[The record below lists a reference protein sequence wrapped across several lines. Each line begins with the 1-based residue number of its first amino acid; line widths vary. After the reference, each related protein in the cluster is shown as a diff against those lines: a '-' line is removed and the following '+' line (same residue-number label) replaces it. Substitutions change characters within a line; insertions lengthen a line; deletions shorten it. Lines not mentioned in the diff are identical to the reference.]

1 MAEKAGLE
9 IFVHP
14 LVVVNI
20 SDHHTREKCVNK
32 KGDSRVFGVLLG
44 QQEGRRVEISNSF
57 EMLMT
62 ADGTIDPEFLKE
74 RQDQFFRVF
83 EKESCEILGW
93 YSTGAKPAETDKR
106 IHEQL
111 ETYNESPLYL
121 LLNTEPQKNLK
132 QGEVSM
138 SIMES
143 VVKIVDAK
151 PVTSFAKLNYS
162 ITTTEIERISVD
174 YVARDAGGV
183 VSQFA
188 AHCETLHQSIKMLHV
203 RISILRSYLEAVKA
217 GTLPADQ
224 SLLRDIN
231 SVCQQLPAIESGEF
245 NEAFFTEYNDTLL
258 LTYMAAIAKAS
269 SATSEMLE
277 KFNTTQDRAFRK
289 RGMGF

>member
-1 MAEKAGLE
+1 
-9 IFVHP
+9 

-20 SDHHTREKCVNK
+20 SDHFTREKCLK
-32 KGDSRVFGVLLG
+32 KGIARVFGVLLG

-57 EMLMT
+57 EMLMGD
-62 ADGTIDPEFLKE
+62 DGIIDPEFLKE

-93 YSTGAKPAETDKR
+93 YSTGENTAETDKR

-111 ETYNESPLYL
+111 ENYNESPLYL
-121 LLNTEPQKNLK
+121 LLNTTPNQKNLK
-132 QGEVSM
+132 QGEISM

-162 ITTTEIERISVD
+162 ITTTEIERIAVD
-174 YVARDAGGV
+174 HVARDAGGV
-183 VSQFA
+183 ISQFA
-188 AHCETLHQSIKMLHV
+188 AHCETLHQSIKMLHI
-203 RISILRSYLEAVKA
+203 RISVLKSYLEAVKA
-217 GTLPADQ
+217 GTLPPDQ
-224 SLLRDIN
+224 GLLREIN

-258 LTYMAAIAKAS
+258 LTYMAAISKAS
-269 SATSEMLE
+269 SATNEMLE
-277 KFNTTQDRAFRK
+277 KFNATQDRSFRK